1 MGSVNWRQK
10 ARFKNHTLWATKALW
25 LPPDVGYTVW
35 SRLAWTMLWDPPL
48 PSSSTPT
55 QKNKNQ
61 NQDNSALREPG
72 LGSPRRRAQLQW
84 TSSLSYSTREPV
96 SLWAEV
102 LLALQRKARLSCKS
116 SLTFPN
122 LHSVPTP
129 VLQAVPC
136 HSPSLLT
143 QSWLLLSATKKPQ
156 HVFSVRVGLFIPP
169 SYVTWHSYSVFVLVW
184 FCLSTYGKPKIR
196 SV

>member
-1 MGSVNWRQK
+1 
-10 ARFKNHTLWATKALW
+10 
-25 LPPDVGYTVW
+25 
-35 SRLAWTMLWDPPL
+35 MLWDPPL
-48 PSSSTPT
+48 PSSPTPT

-61 NQDNSALREPG
+61 NQDNSALREPR

-102 LLALQRKARLSCKS
+102 LLALQGNACLSCKS

-143 QSWLLLSATKKPQ
+143 QSWLPLSATKKPQ
-156 HVFSVRVGLFIPP
+156 RVFLRPGWFAYTAVLCHMTQLLCVCFGL
-169 SYVTWHSYSVFVLVW
+169 VLIEHLW
-184 FCLSTYGKPKIR
+184 QT
-196 SV
+196 